1 MPILSAK
8 ISPLKLLIETKN
20 GVDKLEISVD
30 GGLLIENS
38 QYGNVDAFKYR
49 NLVYIG
55 EERPLHLQLLF
66 ENKKWLKS
74 VEVCCPKISVS
85 VEDIFIFKIL
95 EELRMLV
102 EKLQLEK
109 NSKNASVAM
118 EEFLFLDALRLDETV
133 VEISAKS
140 NYIFHLA
147 ADKSKI
153 TLKKFDLAPFSGYK
167 SELTNE
173 LANHYLY
180 QIIRQVGW
188 FIGGLEA
195 FGSPGN
201 FIRGLSAGVVDFLT
215 LPVKGIQNGAFGV
228 IRGAADGTKSLVKNA
243 SFSFIS
249 SITNIADS
257 LASNTELL
265 ALDGLAN
272 DPSRNNSE
280 GLFSSVN
287 EQLRG
292 LGMTVLGSVAGLVQH
307 PINAAL
313 EENSDSALLKS
324 SKVAFAAGRGIAG
337 LVLQPVGGLSKVIA
351 KTGSSL
357 LGKTQEVEKS
367 RKLIFKKIISISLL
381 ARALEMQ
388 IIFSERCQLRAVGRN
403 GWILI
408 SREQVCILLD
418 GEDDLFATFLVC
430 LLKILLREP
439 FRLTKSKF
447 LALQNQKKTGLLY
460 LPARLG
466 REQLPESKTILISTC
481 LLKFV
486 T

>member
-1 MPILSAK
+1 
-8 ISPLKLLIETKN
+8 
-20 GVDKLEISVD
+20 
-30 GGLLIENS
+30 
-38 QYGNVDAFKYR
+38 
-49 NLVYIG
+49 
-55 EERPLHLQLLF
+55 
-66 ENKKWLKS
+66 
-74 VEVCCPKISVS
+74 
-85 VEDIFIFKIL
+85 
-95 EELRMLV
+95 MLV
-102 EKLQLEK
+102 EMLQLEK

-418 GEDDLFATFLVC
+418 GEDDLFATFLIDEIEVSC
-430 LLKILLREP
+430 
-439 FRLTKSKF
+439 
-447 LALQNQKKTGLLY
+447 A
-460 LPARLG
+460 
-466 REQLPESKTILISTC
+466 PESEENGLIILTRSSRSRTTSRVQDYLNQHLSAQVCDVKEHSDVPAIEFYISKSSINS
-481 LLKFV
+481 LIVFIGILKAQAASLGFPV
-486 T
+486 I

>member
-1 MPILSAK
+1 MSM
-8 ISPLKLLIETKN
+8 N
-20 GVDKLEISVD
+20 QD
-30 GGLLIENS
+30 
-38 QYGNVDAFKYR
+38 
-49 NLVYIG
+49 
-55 EERPLHLQLLF
+55 
-66 ENKKWLKS
+66 
-74 VEVCCPKISVS
+74 
-85 VEDIFIFKIL
+85 
-95 EELRMLV
+95 
-102 EKLQLEK
+102 
-109 NSKNASVAM
+109 
-118 EEFLFLDALRLDETV
+118 EFLFLDQLRLDEMV
-133 VEISAKS
+133 IEISAKS

-153 TLKKFDLAPFSGYK
+153 TLKKFDIAPFSGYK

-201 FIRGLSAGVVDFLT
+201 FIRGLSAGVIDFLT
-215 LPVKGIQNGAFGV
+215 LPVRGIQNGAFGV
-228 IRGAADGTKSLVKNA
+228 LRGAADGTKSLVRNA

-272 DPSRNNSE
+272 DSSKNYSE

-287 EQLRG
+287 GQLRF
-292 LGMTVLGSVAGLVQH
+292 LGMTVLGSVAGVVQH

-313 EENSDSALLKS
+313 EDNSDSALLKS

-357 LGKTQEVEKS
+357 LGKTQAVDKS
-367 RKLIFKKIISISLL
+367 RKLIFKKKISTSLI
-381 ARALEMQ
+381 ARALD
-388 IIFSERCQLRAVGRN
+388 IKILNSERCRLRVVGRN
-403 GWILI
+403 GWILM
-408 SREQVCILLD
+408 SREEIFILLD
-418 GEDDLFATFLVC
+418 GENGLYAKYL
-430 LLKILLREP
+430 IEEIEASRASE
-439 FRLTKSKF
+439 SEES
-447 LALQNQKKTGLLY
+447 GLLILSRSSTASRATSRVQDY
-460 LPARLG
+460 LNQQLSTQECTAKKQS
-466 REQLPESKTILISTC
+466 ELPELELYISKSSIDSLLVFIGILKAQAASLGFKVI
-481 LLKFV
+481 
-486 T
+486 

>member
-1 MPILSAK
+1 LSGKTPILSATISKLK
-8 ISPLKLLIETKN
+8 IFIENKN
-20 GVDKLEISVD
+20 EAGNFDICLE
-30 GGLLIENS
+30 GGLLIKNA

-49 NLVYIG
+49 NLLFIKQ
-55 EERPLHLQLLF
+55 ERPLHMQLCI
-66 ENKKWLKS
+66 ENEKWLKS
-74 VEVCCPKISVS
+74 VEVRCPKSSVFI
-85 VEDIFIFKIL
+85 EDILIFKIL
-95 EELRMLV
+95 EELRTLV
-102 EKLQLEK
+102 EILRLEK
-109 NSKNASVAM
+109 SENKMSMNQD
-118 EEFLFLDALRLDETV
+118 EFLFLDQLRLDEMV
-133 VEISAKS
+133 IEISAKS

-153 TLKKFDLAPFSGYK
+153 TLKKFDIAPFSGYK

-201 FIRGLSAGVVDFLT
+201 FIRGLSAGVIDFLT
-215 LPVKGIQNGAFGV
+215 LPVRGIQNGAFGV
-228 IRGAADGTKSLVKNA
+228 LRGAADGTKSLVRNA

-272 DPSRNNSE
+272 DSSKNYSE

-287 EQLRG
+287 GQLRF
-292 LGMTVLGSVAGLVQH
+292 LGMTVLGSVAGVVQH

-313 EENSDSALLKS
+313 EDNSDSALLKS

-357 LGKTQEVEKS
+357 LGKTQAVDKS
-367 RKLIFKKIISISLL
+367 RKLIFKKKISTSLI
-381 ARALEMQ
+381 ARALD
-388 IIFSERCQLRAVGRN
+388 IKILNSERCRLRVVGRN
-403 GWILI
+403 GWILM
-408 SREQVCILLD
+408 SREEIFILLD
-418 GEDDLFATFLVC
+418 GENGLYAKYLVNFFY
-430 LLKILLREP
+430 I
-439 FRLTKSKF
+439 FKF
-447 LALQNQKKTGLLY
+447 KKT
-460 LPARLG
+460 
-466 REQLPESKTILISTC
+466 I
-481 LLKFV
+481 V
-486 T
+486 D